1 MLIRMLSRQQGS
13 INGRDIETFEEGQD
27 YDLPLSLARD
37 IISAGWAVEVVADNQ
52 ARDLPE
58 TIEIQ
63 TAPGPTETKPV
74 SRKGR
79 PRKGK

>member
-37 IISAGWAVEVVADNQ
+37 IISAGWAVADNQ
-52 ARDLPE
+52 ARDLPKPA
-58 TIEIQ
+58 EIQ
-63 TAPGPTETKPV
+63 TSPGPTETKPV
-74 SRKGR
+74 NRKGR